1 MRQHW
6 SLQLD
11 AERLLPSLWTPTG
24 TGTTL
29 PAFTQFR
36 VGRAITMW
44 MNSGL
49 LLAPCGPLGRR
60 QGAPRPAPSVPVL
73 PTRDEIGNGPDPPC
87 RRPPPPL
94 RRPARRPARPADA
107 ARGFRLLA
115 GFGTTVSFRPT
126 IPTAP
131 GRPVWAIVTRLGP
144 RCPRTSPRC
153 PVAPQPLGRAFGR
166 QVPYPSANTVNRPV
180 PACREHRDRPAR
192 GSGQRGSEALSV
204 CRDEIG
210 TCPSLPRSAIG
221 FDRSRRRRHRID

>member
-60 QGAPRPAPSVPVL
+60 QGAPR
-73 PTRDEIGNGPDPPC
+73 
-87 RRPPPPL
+87 
-94 RRPARRPARPADA
+94 
-107 ARGFRLLA
+107 RLLRSPCCSLGTKSVTVQIHPAADHLHPFA
-115 GFGTTVSFRPT
+115 GQQGGLLDP
-126 IPTAP
+126 
-131 GRPVWAIVTRLGP
+131 
-144 RCPRTSPRC
+144 
-153 PVAPQPLGRAFGR
+153 
-166 QVPYPSANTVNRPV
+166 
-180 PACREHRDRPAR
+180 
-192 GSGQRGSEALSV
+192 
-204 CRDEIG
+204 
-210 TCPSLPRSAIG
+210 
-221 FDRSRRRRHRID
+221 